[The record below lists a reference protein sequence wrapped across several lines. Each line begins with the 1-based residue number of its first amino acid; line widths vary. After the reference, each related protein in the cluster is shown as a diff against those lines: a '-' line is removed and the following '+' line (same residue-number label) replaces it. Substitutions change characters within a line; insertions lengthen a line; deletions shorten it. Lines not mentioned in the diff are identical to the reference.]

1 MMLLTK
7 RRRREVSASRATA
20 QQDSGTPGADTHS
33 APFRSHTAR
42 STQPHTAHT
51 RHQGS
56 QLMLHAHTRKRSGA
70 AAGGVMAAAYS
81 CSSSDTVRNTSAGCG
96 QTNNDLTAQR
106 APNVVLKDVAL
117 PERVPEQVA
126 DNNHNWQRGLQ
137 EERAEDF
144 AKQLMADASPWA
156 LRPDDP
162 NLLRNMYARFLTSLE
177 NLHASSTVEKDRYY
191 SREILE

>member
-1 MMLLTK
+1 
-7 RRRREVSASRATA
+7 
-20 QQDSGTPGADTHS
+20 
-33 APFRSHTAR
+33 
-42 STQPHTAHT
+42 
-51 RHQGS
+51 
-56 QLMLHAHTRKRSGA
+56 MLHAHTRKRSGA

-81 CSSSDTVRNTSAGCG
+81 CSGSDTVRNTSAGCG

-144 AKQLMADASPWA
+144 AKQLI
-156 LRPDDP
+156 PDVVGEP
-162 NLLRNMYARFLTSLE
+162 ARFFDSG
-177 NLHASSTVEKDRYY
+177 
-191 SREILE
+191 